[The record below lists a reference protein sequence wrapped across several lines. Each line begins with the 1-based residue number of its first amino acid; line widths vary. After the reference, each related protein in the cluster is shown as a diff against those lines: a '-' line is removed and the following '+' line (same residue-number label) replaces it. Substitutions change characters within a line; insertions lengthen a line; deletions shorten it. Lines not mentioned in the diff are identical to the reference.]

1 MSLLVKTVTL
11 PSLSAPGPA
20 ECSPS
25 PRTGARPPLAWA
37 GHPSPRTAPQVSR
50 TPSSG
55 PSSYL
60 LPTDEGA
67 ASQAQLDLVPV
78 VVLRINDYILNAGD
92 RRPLSQPLGLRVH
105 RLGPEQLGPYVNV
118 KGIFVLGVLPDPVV
132 YPLDAPELLETGA
145 MRSLESRLRTF
156 GAPFLRP
163 GPPFIRPVESLG
175 KLDRNGLSWR

>member
-1 MSLLVKTVTL
+1 MSSLLVKTVTL

-67 ASQAQLDLVPV
+67 ASQAQVDLVAV
-78 VVLRINDYILNAGD
+78 VVLRIYDYILNAGD

-118 KGIFVLGVLPDPVV
+118 KGIFALGVLPDPVV
-132 YPLDAPELLETGA
+132 HPLTPPSSSKTRA
-145 MRSLESRLRTF
+145 MRS
-156 GAPFLRP
+156 
-163 GPPFIRPVESLG
+163 
-175 KLDRNGLSWR
+175 WRAD